1 MKRYYIQRDS
11 TIKQFFEDANFNGIC
26 AFDEKNI
33 YEFLDTNRSIMRTK
47 SFSLN
52 KFIDYLLKHNFISLF
67 EFENNIN
74 GKKIYISKYFN
85 DKSNYA
91 KAIEVA
97 TLLIPKSYLSYFSS
111 MYYHNLT
118 QQLPKKIYL
127 SIERKS
133 NAPHNELQQDVINKA
148 LCKDGRKPIVVL
160 SILGY
165 EIYLLHSKEANR
177 VGIKIVQL
185 YNKDYRIATLER
197 TLIDIVVR
205 NDLSGGIDE
214 VIQAYKTSF
223 DKYKKDI
230 SINKIIFILKK
241 LDYIYPYHQVVGYLL
256 SKSGFDATKFKKE
269 FEFKNDFFLARGS
282 INEDINNLD
291 YDNEFKIYIPKILSK
306 II

>member
-1 MKRYYIQRDS
+1 MKRHYTQRD
-11 TIKQFFEDANFNGIC
+11 TIIKQFFEDSNFNGVC
-26 AFDEKNI
+26 AFDEKGI
-33 YEFLDTNRSIMRTK
+33 YEFLNINREIMRTK

-52 KFIDYLLKHNFISLF
+52 KFISYLLKHELVSLF

-74 GKKIYISKYFN
+74 DKKIYISKYFN
-85 DKSNYA
+85 DKNDYA
-91 KAIEVA
+91 KSIEIA

-127 SIERKS
+127 SVERKS
-133 NAPHNELQQDVINKA
+133 NAPHNELQQEVINKA
-148 LCKDGRKPIVVL
+148 LCKNNRKVSSVL
-160 SILGY
+160 SIAGY

-177 VGIKIVQL
+177 VGIKRVQIFD
-185 YNKDYRIATLER
+185 KDYRITTLER

-205 NDLSGGIDE
+205 AELSGGIEE
-214 VIQAYKTSF
+214 VIQVYKKAF
-223 DKYKKDI
+223 EEYKKDI

-256 SKSGFDATKFKKE
+256 SKSGFDASKFKKE
-269 FEFKNDFFLARGS
+269 FEFKNDFFLTRGAV
-282 INEDINNLD
+282 NEDMDSLD
-291 YDNEFKIYIPKILSK
+291 YDDEFKIYIPKNLSK

>member
-1 MKRYYIQRDS
+1 MKRHYIQRDI
-11 TIKQFFEDANFNGIC
+11 TIKQFFEDADFNGIC
-26 AFDEKNI
+26 AFDEKSI
-33 YEFLDTNRSIMRTK
+33 YEFLDTNRDVMRTK

-52 KFIDYLLKHNFISLF
+52 KFITYLLKHELISLF

-74 GKKIYISKYFN
+74 DKKIYISKYFN
-85 DKSNYA
+85 DKSDYA
-91 KAIEVA
+91 KAIEIA

-127 SIERKS
+127 SVERKS
-133 NAPHNELQQDVINKA
+133 TAPHNELQQEVINKV
-148 LCKDGRKPIVVL
+148 LCKDGRKPTIVL
-160 SILGY
+160 TILGY
-165 EIYLLHSKEANR
+165 EIYLLHSKKANR

-185 YNKDYRIATLER
+185 YDKDYRITTLER

-205 NDLSGGIDE
+205 NDLSGGIEE
-214 VIQAYKTSF
+214 VVQVYKKAF
-223 DKYKKDI
+223 QEYKKDI

-256 SKSGFDATKFKKE
+256 SKSGFDASKFKKE
-269 FEFKNDFFLARGS
+269 FEFKNNFFLTRGI
-282 INEDINNLD
+282 INEDIHNLD
-291 YDNEFKIYIPKILSK
+291 YDDEFKIYIPKILSK

>member
-1 MKRYYIQRDS
+1 MKREYTNRT
-11 TIKQFFEDANFNGIC
+11 TIITQYFKDANFNGIC

-33 YEFLDTNRSIMRTK
+33 YEFLDANRSDIRMK

-52 KFIDYLLKHNFISLF
+52 KFIKYLIEHNFISLF
-67 EFENNIN
+67 EFENKLNDKN
-74 GKKIYISKYFN
+74 IYISKYFN
-85 DKSNYA
+85 DKSDYA
-91 KAIEVA
+91 KALEIA

-118 QQLPKKIYL
+118 QQLPKRIYL
-127 SIERKS
+127 SVERKS
-133 NAPHNELQQDVINKA
+133 NAPHNELQQDIINKA
-148 LCKDGRKPIVVL
+148 LCKDGRKPTVVL

-185 YNKDYRIATLER
+185 YDKDYRISTLER

-205 NDLSGGIDE
+205 NDLSGGIEE
-214 VIQAYKTSF
+214 VVQVYKKAF
-223 DKYKKDI
+223 QEYKKDI

-241 LDYIYPYHQVVGYLL
+241 LNYIYPYHQVVGYLL

-269 FEFKNDFFLARGS
+269 FEFKNDFFLTRGI

-291 YDNEFKIYIPKILSK
+291 YDDEFKIYIPKILSK

>member
-1 MKRYYIQRDS
+1 MKRHYIQRDS
-11 TIKQFFEDANFNGIC
+11 TIKQYFEDANFNGIC
-26 AFDEKNI
+26 AFDEKSI
-33 YEFLDTNRSIMRTK
+33 YEFLNTNRDVMRTK

-52 KFIDYLLKHNFISLF
+52 KFITYLLKHELVSLF

-74 GKKIYISKYFN
+74 DKKIYISKYFN
-85 DKSNYA
+85 DKSDYA
-91 KAIEVA
+91 KAIEIA
-97 TLLIPKSYLSYFSS
+97 TLLIHKSYLSYFSS

-118 QQLPKKIYL
+118 QQLPKRIYL
-127 SIERKS
+127 SVERKS
-133 NAPHNELQQDVINKA
+133 NAPHNELQQEVINKA
-148 LCKDGRKPIVVL
+148 LCKDGRKPTVVL

-185 YNKDYRIATLER
+185 YDKDYRITTLER

-205 NDLSGGIDE
+205 NDLSGGIEE
-214 VIQAYKTSF
+214 VVQVYKKAF
-223 DKYKKDI
+223 QEYKKDI

-241 LDYIYPYHQVVGYLL
+241 LNYIYPYHQVVGYLL
-256 SKSGFDATKFKKE
+256 SKSGFNASKFKKE
-269 FEFKNDFFLARGS
+269 FEFKNDFFLTRGI

-291 YDNEFKIYIPKILSK
+291 YDDEFKIYIPKVLSK